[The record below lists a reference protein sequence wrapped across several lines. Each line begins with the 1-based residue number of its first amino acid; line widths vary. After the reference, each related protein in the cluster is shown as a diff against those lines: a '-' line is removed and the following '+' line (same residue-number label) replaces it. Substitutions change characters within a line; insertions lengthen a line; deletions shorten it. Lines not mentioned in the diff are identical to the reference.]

1 MRLTN
6 ISILQYHVVCAQF
19 VEVVAGPG
27 YDKASLSLFLYD
39 RQGKV
44 YNTISLGDV
53 GSFTYSQD
61 GSEYIVCLATLP
73 AGSIQNGPADGIALV
88 QDQTELNRK
97 VLQFLS
103 YQGVLTATEG
113 PAIGL
118 VSTDIGVR
126 ESNNYPIGS
135 SLGLTG
141 SGGDYSDFKWTQFSR
156 AASPG
161 RLNPGQFI
169 TKKIQLSAG
178 MEEGK
183 QPLGAQ

>member
-1 MRLTN
+1 M
-6 ISILQYHVVCAQF
+6 CAQF

-44 YNTISLGDV
+44 YNTISLADV
-53 GSFTYSQD
+53 GSLTYSQD
-61 GSEYIVCLATLP
+61 GSEYLVCSATFP
-73 AGSIQNGPADGIALV
+73 AGSIQNGPGDGIALV
-88 QDQTELNRK
+88 QDQAELNRE

-141 SGGDYSDFKWTQFSR
+141 SGGHYSDFKWTQLSR

-169 TKKIQLSAG
+169 TKKIQLSKG

-183 QPLGAQ
+183 QHR

>member
-1 MRLTN
+1 MYR
-6 ISILQYHVVCAQF
+6 
-19 VEVVAGPG
+19 
-27 YDKASLSLFLYD
+27 
-39 RQGKV
+39 
-44 YNTISLGDV
+44 TISLGDV

-61 GSEYIVCLATLP
+61 GSEYVVCSATLP

-88 QDQTELNRK
+88 QDQTELHRK

-141 SGGDYSDFKWTQFSR
+141 SGADYSNFKWTQFSKS
-156 AASPG
+156 ASPG

-183 QPLGAQ
+183 